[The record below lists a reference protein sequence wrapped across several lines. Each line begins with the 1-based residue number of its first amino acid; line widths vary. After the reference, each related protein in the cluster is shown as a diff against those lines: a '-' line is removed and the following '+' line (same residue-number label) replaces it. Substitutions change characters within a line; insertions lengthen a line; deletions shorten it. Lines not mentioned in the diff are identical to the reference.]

1 MSASTA
7 RRVPSAGADRPS
19 PSHRGLLVAAIVVGV
34 VVLDQ
39 VTKIWALDRLADGPI
54 VVVGDDI
61 GFRLSRNSGGA
72 FSIFQGFTPLLALLA
87 IGLTVVLVRAVSR
100 THDPLMLVALALVLG
115 GALGNLVDRAVREPG
130 FLRGEVVDWIGVERF
145 PTFNLADAAITVGA
159 VLLLV
164 AVLRMPDDEED
175 REDPDHPAGTGG
187 SDPAVGAEGSGAQEG
202 SDG

>member
-7 RRVPSAGADRPS
+7 RRVPSAGADPS
-19 PSHRGLLVAAIVVGV
+19 SASHRGLLVAAIVIGV

-39 VTKIWALDRLADGPI
+39 ATKIWALDRLADGPI

-87 IGLTVVLVRAVSR
+87 IGLTVVLARAVSR
-100 THDPLMLVALALVLG
+100 TRDPLMLVALALVLG
-115 GALGNLVDRAVREPG
+115 GALGNLVDRLVREPG
-130 FLRGEVVDWIGVERF
+130 FLRGEVVDWIGVDRF

-164 AVLRMPDDEED
+164 AVLRMPDTEDED
-175 REDPDHPAGTGG
+175 
-187 SDPAVGAEGSGAQEG
+187 DPAGSGAPDPAADAGG
-202 SDG
+202 SGGSGGSGG